1 MLFTL
6 KEMCIKKL
14 QVGFV
19 IEFLIFE
26 RFTFY
31 SDSSEAQALL
41 FQNL

>member
-19 IEFLIFE
+19 IEFLIF
-26 RFTFY
+26 
-31 SDSSEAQALL
+31 DS
-41 FQNL
+41 FMF